1 MTSASLDRFGFRTFQ
16 KRQASEWI
24 LRLVSLIV
32 LFVAVPAFYAFQYS
46 VHQDLAG
53 NLLSGK
59 LVIEL
64 GVKYDNYSLYFPPVE
79 RIWFSLANQLHQLTG
94 VRLDLVAIL
103 MTSAA
108 ILFSTELA
116 YTIRKKTV
124 GATPAFLIVSVLALT
139 ILPIVFKNVFGL
151 REHMVVL
158 GLWPYIVLR
167 ASDPDCSKVSTSLR
181 LLVGVWVGFTLLFK
195 YLYAIAVLMIEL
207 GDALFQRNL
216 KVLLRPE
223 NLLSGSL
230 VFLYLLFWLGL
241 QPDNWIALD
250 AMKSAIDANL
260 KSNADSLV
268 NAATALCVAS
278 AILIAARMSGAE
290 IRLIIIGFALV
301 SAMIL
306 VAWFQAR
313 WYSHHKFP
321 ILFSFIFCMWMLGPS
336 LSKYIKLAVT
346 VLLFTPVY
354 DEFRST
360 ASYQHRTAVLEE
372 SLAREDIS
380 LAGKRIGILSFHPSP
395 YNQVISSENGMRWT
409 PMMNIAYVASELKK
423 LDTAENKGNTA
434 PPVTAFSQG
443 RELLHD
449 QLLRLWEDLPPDM
462 LILDKTFKWPFK
474 NLVIN
479 WEYLLS
485 KDERFQAI
493 FKNYTPR
500 YSHESRKLSY
510 DVFIRKPD

>member
-1 MTSASLDRFGFRTFQ
+1 MTSVSLDRFGFRTFQ
-16 KRQASEWI
+16 NRQASEWMS
-24 LRLVSLIV
+24 RLVSLII

-53 NLLSGK
+53 NLLSAK
-59 LVIEL
+59 LAIEL
-64 GVKYDNYSLYFPPVE
+64 GANYDNYSLYFPPIE
-79 RIWFSLANQLHQLTG
+79 RLWFSFANQLHLLIG
-94 VRLDLVAIL
+94 IRLDLVAIF
-103 MTSAA
+103 MTGAT

-124 GATPAFLIVSVLALT
+124 GATPMFLIVSVLALT

-195 YLYAIAVLMIEL
+195 YLYSIAVLMIEL

-216 KVLLRPE
+216 KILLRPE
-223 NLLSGSL
+223 NLLSGSV

-241 QPDNWIALD
+241 QQENWIAIE

-260 KSNADSLV
+260 KSNKDSLV
-268 NAATALCVAS
+268 NAATALSVAS
-278 AILIAARMSGAE
+278 AILLAARMSGAKT
-290 IRLIIIGFALV
+290 RLVIIGFALV
-301 SAMIL
+301 SAMVL

-321 ILFSFIFCMWMLGPS
+321 ILFSFIFCLWMLGPNI
-336 LSKYIKLAVT
+336 SKVTKIAVAA
-346 VLLFTPVY
+346 LLFMPVY

-372 SLAREDIS
+372 SLARENIS
-380 LAGKRIGILSFHPSP
+380 LAGKRIGILTFHPSP
-395 YNQVISSENGMRWT
+395 YNQLIGTENGLRWT
-409 PMMNIAYVASELKK
+409 PMMNIAYVASELKE

-434 PPVTAFSQG
+434 PPITDFSKG
-443 RELLHD
+443 RGLLHD

-462 LILDKTFKWPFK
+462 LILDNTFKWPLK
-474 NLVIN
+474 NLTIN
-479 WEYLLS
+479 WKHLFS
-485 KDERFQAI
+485 KDDRFQAI
-493 FKNYTPR
+493 FKNYSLR
-500 YSHESRKLSY
+500 YSHKSRKLSY
-510 DVFIRKPD
+510 DVFIRKAD